1 MASSENW
8 KPRFSSMNKKLKIP
22 YNPYLAHRALS
33 KLEFPIG
40 NIYCIIPKERTP
52 QPLQLSIIAISISYE
67 VGQEQKAMFFVVIL
81 KQLDTK
87 DLSNH
92 QEFFFFKSRKE
103 KNSHVFLLKKVGGV
117 LIRVGVLNRDY
128 TIVFDFFLT
137 KQSVLMLF
145 PLCLL

>member
-1 MASSENW
+1 MASSKNW
-8 KPRFSSMNKKLKIP
+8 KRRFSSMNQKLKIP

-92 QEFFFFKSRKE
+92 QGFFYLKSRKE
-103 KNSHVFLLKKVGGV
+103 K
-117 LIRVGVLNRDY
+117 
-128 TIVFDFFLT
+128 IVMSFFLN
-137 KQSVLMLF
+137 KAQM
-145 PLCLL
+145 

>member
-1 MASSENW
+1 MAQLLQMASSENW

-87 DLSNH
+87 DQIIKDS
-92 QEFFFFKSRKE
+92 
-103 KNSHVFLLKKVGGV
+103 
-117 LIRVGVLNRDY
+117 
-128 TIVFDFFLT
+128 FFLNQE
-137 KQSVLMLF
+137 KKK
-145 PLCLL
+145 

>member
-1 MASSENW
+1 MAQLSQMASSENW

-40 NIYCIIPKERTP
+40 NIYCIILKECTP

-81 KQLDTK
+81 KQFDTK
-87 DLSNH
+87 DVSND
-92 QEFFFFKSRKE
+92 QEFFFLIMKR
-103 KNSHVFLLKKVGGV
+103 KNSLPSTAMRYV
-117 LIRVGVLNRDY
+117 
-128 TIVFDFFLT
+128 TI
-137 KQSVLMLF
+137 
-145 PLCLL
+145 CLLILTLS

>member
-1 MASSENW
+1 MAQLSQMASSENW
-8 KPRFSSMNKKLKIP
+8 KPCFSSMNQKLKIP

-92 QEFFFFKSRKE
+92 QGFFFLKSRKE
-103 KNSHVFLLKKVGGV
+103 KIVMSFFLKKWGV
-117 LIRVGVLNRDY
+117 
-128 TIVFDFFLT
+128 
-137 KQSVLMLF
+137 
-145 PLCLL
+145 C

>member
-1 MASSENW
+1 M
-8 KPRFSSMNKKLKIP
+8 
-22 YNPYLAHRALS
+22 
-33 KLEFPIG
+33 
-40 NIYCIIPKERTP
+40 
-52 QPLQLSIIAISISYE
+52 
-67 VGQEQKAMFFVVIL
+67 GQEQKAIFFVVIL
-81 KQLDTK
+81 KQFDTK

-92 QEFFFFKSRKE
+92 QEFFFLIMKR

-117 LIRVGVLNRDY
+117 LVRVGVLNRDY

>member
-1 MASSENW
+1 MAQLSQMASSKNW
-8 KPRFSSMNKKLKIP
+8 KRRFSSMNQKLKLP

-87 DLSNH
+87 DQIIKDS
-92 QEFFFFKSRKE
+92 
-103 KNSHVFLLKKVGGV
+103 
-117 LIRVGVLNRDY
+117 
-128 TIVFDFFLT
+128 FFLNQE
-137 KQSVLMLF
+137 KKK
-145 PLCLL
+145 

>member
-1 MASSENW
+1 M
-8 KPRFSSMNKKLKIP
+8 
-22 YNPYLAHRALS
+22 
-33 KLEFPIG
+33 
-40 NIYCIIPKERTP
+40 
-52 QPLQLSIIAISISYE
+52 
-67 VGQEQKAMFFVVIL
+67 GQEQKAMFFVVIL

-92 QEFFFFKSRKE
+92 QGFFFLKSRKE
-103 KNSHVFLLKKVGGV
+103 KIVFLLKKVGGV
-117 LIRVGVLNRDY
+117 LIRVGVLNRDF